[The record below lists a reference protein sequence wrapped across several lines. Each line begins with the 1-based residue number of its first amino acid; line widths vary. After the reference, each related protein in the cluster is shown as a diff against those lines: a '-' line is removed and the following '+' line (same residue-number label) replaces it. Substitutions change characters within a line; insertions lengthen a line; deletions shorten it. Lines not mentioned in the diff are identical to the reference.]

1 MVKNSTWPGAPD
13 HQRARLL
20 TTKSLGCLVIL
31 MVQAL
36 GVCAQGSVSGTV
48 FDEKHVLHRG
58 RHEQNAGSGG

>member
-1 MVKNSTWPGAPD
+1 
-13 HQRARLL
+13 
-20 TTKSLGCLVIL
+20 